1 MDLIR
6 FRGRIPFDYYKDV
19 IGSYR
24 RIINDMDFFSM
35 EDYAEKVKGGK
46 KIMDAIQ
53 LEVL

>member
-1 MDLIR
+1 M
-6 FRGRIPFDYYKDV
+6 

-46 KIMDAIQ
+46 KIMDAITTGGFVMNL
-53 LEVL
+53 LEDI